1 MKTFRHP
8 DASPAGLRPWLAAAA
23 FVLQALAPAGPAS
36 AQEFPAAPIKIVVGY
51 PAGGSTDSV
60 ARVLAQGL
68 QERLGKTVIVD
79 NRPGASTQIAGE
91 AVMRAAPDGY
101 TLHMAASDLTILP
114 SVRKRA
120 PWNPATDF
128 TPIARIATAGLVYS
142 VKNKLPV
149 NSLGEFVALAK
160 AQPGTVTYGSGG
172 TGSILHLTGEQL
184 RSRAGVDLVH
194 VPYRGGAPIVQG
206 LMSGEIDMGVLGP
219 IDVASRMDKVR
230 AIAQTGATRHPLLPQ
245 VPTAAEAGFPQISA
259 ISMFTLVGP
268 ANLPRPVVDRLVREI
283 AALFER
289 PDFQQRVV
297 AAGSEP
303 AFLAG
308 PALERFLADDLKNW
322 RDVARASKILL
333 DE

>member
-1 MKTFRHP
+1 MKTIRNP
-8 DASPAGLRPWLAAAA
+8 SRRTACLRPLLAAGILAT
-23 FVLQALAPAGPAS
+23 FALAPAAS
-36 AQEFPAAPIKIVVGY
+36 AFAQAYPSAPIKIVVGY

-68 QERLGKTVIVD
+68 QERLGKSVIVE

-101 TLHMAASDLTILP
+101 TLQMAASDLTILP
-114 SVRKRA
+114 SIRKRP
-120 PWNPATDF
+120 PWNPMKDF
-128 TPIARIATAGLVYS
+128 TAIARIATTGLVYT
-142 VKNKLPV
+142 VKEKLPV
-149 NSLGEFVALAK
+149 RSLGEFVTHVK
-160 AQPGTVTYGSGG
+160 AHPGTVTYGSGG

-184 RSRAGVDLVH
+184 RSRAGADLVH
-194 VPYRGGAPIVQG
+194 VPYRGGAPIVQD
-206 LMSGEIDMGVLGP
+206 LMSGQIDMGVLGP

-230 AIAQTGATRHPLLPQ
+230 AIAQTGPTRHPLLPQ

-268 ANLPRPVVDRLVREI
+268 ANLPRPVVELLVREI
-283 AALFER
+283 SALLER
-289 PDFQQRVV
+289 PDFQQRVI

-308 PALERFLADDLKNW
+308 AGLDRFLAEDLRNW
-322 RDVARASKILL
+322 GDVARASKISL